1 MGERLCAQLAFRMPN
16 SACALLDGNQH
27 DIRYTYNTAQQRKD
41 TYHPNG
47 RTKQTGNVLRLYV
60 LCEAVPYPDCAFIF
74 RVETM
79 IGGNDFPVFFFKGF
93 IGFLTREVFGGE
105 DDVVKLVAL
114 VINGLQG
121 REGDKG
127 HAALVA
133 LGLRTVQGYLIGYA
147 TALTNRPTGSVC
159 DFPKRISADFY
170 EE

>member
-1 MGERLCAQLAFRMPN
+1 MEKGFAPSAFRMPKL
-16 SACALLDGNQH
+16 ACALLDGDQH

-60 LCEAVPYPDCAFIF
+60 LCKAVPYPDCAFIF

-127 HAALVA
+127 HATLVA
-133 LGLRTVQGYLIGYA
+133 LVFVQSGYL
-147 TALTNRPTGSVC
+147 
-159 DFPKRISADFY
+159 
-170 EE
+170 